1 MNVKNYIESG
11 ILELYVMGK
20 LSDTEV
26 REVEQNIAQHP
37 EIKAEVDAI
46 EAAIED
52 YAMLH
57 QIQPSPGGFAAIQQK
72 INNSNSNLNP
82 TNSTSILSIVA
93 AILSVLGV
101 IALILFWNGR
111 NTHRQQMA
119 VAQSQLDTCQ
129 QTLALAQNQIAGLR
143 DSINLLNGKQTI
155 YMDGN
160 SPGTNKAP
168 RAIAAIEW
176 NENTGEF
183 SINPLTLPQTASN
196 KDYQLWAIVDGQT
209 VDMLV
214 FNTDLDPT
222 AVATIAFTS
231 RPTAFAVTL
240 EPKGGSPSP
249 TIAEMY
255 VLGAVQG

>member
-1 MNVKNYIESG
+1 
-11 ILELYVMGK
+11 MGK
-20 LSDTEV
+20 LSEV
-26 REVEQNIAQHP
+26 EAREVEQNMAQYP
-37 EIKAEVDAI
+37 EIKTEVDAI

-52 YAMLH
+52 YALLH
-57 QIQPSPGGFAAIQQK
+57 QIQPSPGGFAAIQEK
-72 INNSNSNLNP
+72 INNNNTT
-82 TNSTSILSIVA
+82 TNNTSSSTPIWSIIG
-93 AILSVLGV
+93 AILAVLGV
-101 IALILFWNGR
+101 IAIILYWNGR

-119 VAQSQLDTCQ
+119 EMQSQIDSCEQRLT
-129 QTLALAQNQIAGLR
+129 LAQNQVAALS
-143 DSINLLNGKQTI
+143 DSLNLLQGKQTI

-183 SINPLTLPQTASN
+183 SLNPLSLPQTGSGN
-196 KDYQLWAIVDGQT
+196 DYQLWAIVDGQP

-222 AVATIAFTS
+222 ATTTIAFTS

-249 TIAEMY
+249 TLSEMY
-255 VLGAVQG
+255 VLGAVSG

>member
-1 MNVKNYIESG
+1 MDVKNYIESG

-20 LSDTEV
+20 LSETET
-26 REVEQNIAQHP
+26 REVAQNIAQYP

-46 EAAIED
+46 EAAIEE
-52 YAMLH
+52 YALLH

-72 INNSNSNLNP
+72 INNNNS
-82 TNSTSILSIVA
+82 STHSKSSSSLWSVIG
-93 AILSVLGV
+93 AILAVLGT
-101 IALILFWNGR
+101 IAIILFWNGR
-111 NTHRQQMA
+111 NTHRLQMA
-119 VAQSQLDTCQ
+119 NMQSQLDTCQ
-129 QTLALAQNQIAGLR
+129 QNLNLSQNQIASLR
-143 DSINLLNGKQTI
+143 DSVNLLQGVQTI

-183 SINPLTLPQTASN
+183 SVNPLSLPPTRSD
-196 KDYQLWAIVDGQT
+196 KDYQLWAIVDGQP

-214 FNTDLDPT
+214 FNTDADPNAKT
-222 AVATIAFTS
+222 TIAFTS

-249 TIAEMY
+249 TLSEMY
-255 VLGAVQG
+255 VLGAV